1 MKWILVVMIAQW
13 VLYGTFHFHGIGHR
27 FSPMDVV
34 NLARCMK
41 QIDPETESWTK
52 KWYEQKILLIHFA
65 AFAASNVFSFH
76 FFTFIIAIS
85 FSQLV

>member
-27 FSPMDVV
+27 FGPMDVV

-52 KWYEQKILLIHFA
+52 KM
-65 AFAASNVFSFH
+65 V
-76 FFTFIIAIS
+76 
-85 FSQLV
+85 